1 MCEQK
6 TDKVE
11 GCCQSRWCEPK
22 FILKLVGML
31 LLTTIVVVA
40 VLRDRIVNQP
50 QWQVNVIGQGKVSY
64 VPDIANVILGV
75 QIDKS
80 KTAEEALNQLN
91 DKIGK
96 IINAIK
102 EVGVQTEDI
111 TTQNYSLYTQYDYR
125 EGVSVLSGYNA
136 NQQLVV
142 KVRNIANDN
151 LPIAKVIAAASKAG
165 ANQVNGVS
173 FDVTKLDELKQE
185 ARLKALQDAKAK
197 SGGLAA
203 AVGVRLGEVVG
214 WWENIIQAPGLNN
227 PVYYGE
233 KGGLGAG
240 GGTPTPQVPSG
251 SQEIIVEVTLNY
263 KIK

>member
-6 TDKVE
+6 IE
-11 GCCQSRWCEPK
+11 GGSCCSQSRWCEPK
-22 FILKLVGML
+22 FILSLVGML
-31 LLTTIVVVA
+31 LLTSIVVVA

-50 QWQVNVIGQGKVSY
+50 QWQVNVLGQGRVTY
-64 VPDIANVILGV
+64 VPDIANVTLGV

-96 IINAIK
+96 IIKAVK
-102 EVGVQTEDI
+102 EAGVQADDI

-125 EGVSVLSGYNA
+125 DNVSILAGYNA
-136 NQQLVV
+136 NQQLVI

-151 LPIAKVIAAASKAG
+151 LPIAKVIAEASKAG
-165 ANQVNGVS
+165 ANQVNGVT

-214 WWENIIQAPGLNN
+214 WWENVVQAPGINN
-227 PVYYGE
+227 QVYYGE
-233 KGGLGAG
+233 KGGMG
-240 GGTPTPQVPSG
+240 GGAVPTPQVPSG
-251 SQEIIVEVTLNY
+251 SQEIVIEVTLNY
-263 KIK
+263 KLK

>member
-6 TDKVE
+6 TE
-11 GCCQSRWCEPK
+11 GDSCCGQSRWCEPK
-22 FILKLVGML
+22 FILSLVGML
-31 LLTTIVVVA
+31 LLTSIVVVA

-50 QWQVNVIGQGKVSY
+50 QWQVNVLGQGRVSY
-64 VPDIANVILGV
+64 VPDIANVTLGV

-96 IINAIK
+96 IIKAVK
-102 EVGVQTEDI
+102 EAGVQADDI

-125 EGVSVLSGYNA
+125 DNISILAGYNA
-136 NQQLVV
+136 NQQLVI

-151 LPIAKVIAAASKAG
+151 LPIAKVIAEASKAG
-165 ANQVNGVS
+165 ANQVSGVT
-173 FDVTKLDELKQE
+173 FDVSKLEELKQE

-214 WWENIIQAPGLNN
+214 WWENVVQAPGINN
-227 PVYYGE
+227 QVYYGE
-233 KGGLGAG
+233 KGGMG
-240 GGTPTPQVPSG
+240 GGAAPTPQVPSG
-251 SQEIIVEVTLNY
+251 SQEIVIEVTLNY
-263 KIK
+263 KLR